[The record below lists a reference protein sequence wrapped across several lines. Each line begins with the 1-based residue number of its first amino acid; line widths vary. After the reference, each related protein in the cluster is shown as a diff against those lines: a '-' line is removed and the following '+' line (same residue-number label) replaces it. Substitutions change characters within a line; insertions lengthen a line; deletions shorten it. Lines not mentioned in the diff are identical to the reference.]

1 MSNGKVKTEFLN
13 ELGGDRTL
21 QIPLYLFVDV
31 CQGRESIGGDF
42 QKSRRNEKEAEVVV
56 RIINSLRKVFKN
68 KETRSSIPNS
78 IGILTPYRSQQN
90 LIRELLGELYHIS
103 VEDATEVDLSTF
115 TVVATVDNLQGG
127 ERDYIIFSAVRA
139 QSGSA
144 RRTI

>member
-31 CQGRESIGGDF
+31 CQGRESIGGDSP
-42 QKSRRNEKEAEVVV
+42 KSRRNEKEAEVVV
-56 RIINSLRKVFKN
+56 RIIKSLRKVFKD
-68 KETRSSIPNS
+68 KEMPSSIPNS
-78 IGILTPYRSQQN
+78 IGILTPYRSQQS
-90 LIRELLGELYHIS
+90 LIRKLLGKLHDIS
-103 VEDATEVDLSTF
+103 VEDATEVDPSTF
-115 TVVATVDNLQGG
+115 TEVATVDAFQGS